1 MEQLYN
7 STIAAISTAMSNS
20 GIGIVRMSG
29 PEAFQIADRVYKG
42 KKEKKLCDQ
51 KSHTIH
57 YGYIVDGEQVI
68 DEVLVMLMRGP
79 HSYTGEDTVEI
90 NCHGGVYV
98 VKRILEVLIKNG
110 ARPAEPGEYTK
121 RAFLN
126 GRLDLSQAEAV
137 GEYFDEVTKESVPH
151 KEGLQDLLEY
161 LKEHEIPAVVAT
173 STERKRASRLIHMSG
188 IEHLISNAIYG
199 DMVERGKPEPDIFLK
214 AAELIGQDPK
224 ECLVLEDSA
233 PGLLAG
239 KAAGGYTIYVPDIA
253 VVSKEAKEGITAELA
268 DLHEVAAWIR
278 KENKK

>member
-1 MEQLYN
+1 MVKGVIFDMDGTMFDTERL
-7 STIAAISTAMSNS
+7 STKGWIYA
-20 GIGIVRMSG
+20 
-29 PEAFQIADRVYKG
+29 G
-42 KKEKKLCDQ
+42 KKLGVDIPVALTDSFRGRNPQAIRKKFAAYFGD
-51 KSHTIH
+51 
-57 YGYIVDGEQVI
+57 
-68 DEVLVMLMRGP
+68 
-79 HSYTGEDTVEI
+79 
-90 NCHGGVYV
+90 
-98 VKRILEVLIKNG
+98 
-110 ARPAEPGEYTK
+110 
-121 RAFLN
+121 
-126 GRLDLSQAEAV
+126 RLDYDTARAMKH
-137 GEYFDEVTKESVPH
+137 EYFDEVTKESVPH

-161 LKEHEIPAVVAT
+161 LKEHEIPVVVAT
-173 STERKRASRLIHMSG
+173 ST
-188 IEHLISNAIYG
+188 EHLISNAIYG

>member
-1 MEQLYN
+1 MVKGVIFDMDGTMFDTERL
-7 STIAAISTAMSNS
+7 STQGWIYA
-20 GIGIVRMSG
+20 
-29 PEAFQIADRVYKG
+29 G
-42 KKEKKLCDQ
+42 KKLGVDIPVALTDSFRGRNPQAIRKKFAAYFGD
-51 KSHTIH
+51 
-57 YGYIVDGEQVI
+57 
-68 DEVLVMLMRGP
+68 
-79 HSYTGEDTVEI
+79 
-90 NCHGGVYV
+90 
-98 VKRILEVLIKNG
+98 
-110 ARPAEPGEYTK
+110 
-121 RAFLN
+121 
-126 GRLDLSQAEAV
+126 RLDYDTARAMKH
-137 GEYFDEVTKESVPH
+137 EYFDEVTKESVPH

-199 DMVERGKPEPDIFLK
+199 DMVECGKPEPDIFLK
-214 AAELIGQDPK
+214 AAELIRQNPK